1 MADVSVTR
9 LAELAAYCR
18 MDDSSPDD
26 ETLLRQLYL
35 SAVDQM
41 SVAGISEPTSQG
53 RKASYD
59 LCINYM
65 VADALDRRAREVSGT
80 FSENRAF
87 RRLMNQLKQS
97 EPVPESGTGGEEVSY
112 VH

>member
-18 MDDSSPDD
+18 MDDPSPDD
-26 ETLLRQLYL
+26 EALLRQLYL

-59 LCINYM
+59 LCINYL
-65 VADALDRRAREVSGT
+65 VADAMDRRAREVSGT
-80 FSENRAF
+80 RAENRSF
-87 RRLMNQLKQS
+87 RLLLNQLKQS
-97 EPVPESGTGGEEVSY
+97 EPVPDSGTGG
-112 VH
+112 

>member
-1 MADVSVTR
+1 MADVSATR

-18 MDDSSPDD
+18 MDDPSPDD
-26 ETLLRQLYL
+26 EALLRQLYR
-35 SAVDQM
+35 SAVYQL
-41 SVAGISEPTSQG
+41 SVAGVSAPADPG
-53 RKASYD
+53 RCAAYD

-80 FSENRAF
+80 FAENRAF
-87 RRLMNQLKQS
+87 RQLLNQLKQS
-97 EPVPESGTGGEEVSY
+97 EPVPESGTGGEEAAY

>member
-1 MADVSVTR
+1 MADVSAAR

-18 MDDSSPDD
+18 MDDPSPDD
-26 ETLLRQLYL
+26 EALLRQLYR
-35 SAVDQM
+35 SAVYQL
-41 SVAGISEPTSQG
+41 SVAGVSAPADPD
-53 RKASYD
+53 RCAAYD

-65 VADALDRRAREVSGT
+65 VADALDRRARAVSGAC
-80 FSENRAF
+80 SENRSF

-97 EPVPESGTGGEEVSY
+97 EPVPESGTGGEEAAY